1 MTLLLIIVQGAE
13 TPLQGAMGSPPLFVP
28 NYRTLFHPKIRFQI
42 TVLNLS
48 LSNELL
54 LLGVAVLV
62 AHKLLPK
69 PRIPKGLRLPPG
81 PPPKPIIG
89 NALDMPKYLGWKTYE
104 KYAEQYGEIFYLNV
118 FGTHMVFLNSR
129 RMVYELF
136 EKPSSIY
143 SDRPTA
149 SMIGDL
155 MGFGWAMSLQRYGE
169 WWRRHRRAMHN
180 KFHPGAVDAYKPTQ
194 IKHTRDLLHRL
205 HKAPEEF
212 MKHVRHTAGAIIMEI
227 AYGITIKPEDDPYI
241 HTAEVAMK
249 AGGEAAVPGRFMV
262 DMIPWLK
269 YILEWLPGAS
279 FKKQARIWRKYI
291 LDMADV
297 PFQKANGT
305 ASPSFTSSHLENL
318 AANKDASADAE
329 EVIKNTAAVIFA
341 GEVQKK
347 AQEELD
353 SVLGAVRLPEFED
366 MKALPYTEA
375 VYKEVMRW
383 HPLVPLGLGHATS
396 QDDVVDGYF
405 IPKGAIV
412 FGNSWMLLRE
422 EADFGVNPDSFDPA
436 RFFEKGRRDP
446 GQTGVFGYGRR
457 ICPGRYMAENSLF
470 IAVASILQVF
480 NISPVKDSLGNDV
493 LPDYEWISGF
503 FSSPTDYECTI
514 KPRSKAAE
522 ELILSSHT
530 EV

>member
-1 MTLLLIIVQGAE
+1 
-13 TPLQGAMGSPPLFVP
+13 
-28 NYRTLFHPKIRFQI
+28 
-42 TVLNLS
+42 
-48 LSNELL
+48 
-54 LLGVAVLV
+54 
-62 AHKLLPK
+62 
-69 PRIPKGLRLPPG
+69 LRLPPG

-89 NALDMPKYLGWKTYE
+89 NALDMPKYIEWETYE
-104 KYAEQYGEIFYLNV
+104 KYTKQYGEILYLNV
-118 FGTHMVFLNSR
+118 FGIHMIFLNSR

-136 EKPSSIY
+136 ERRSSIY
-143 SDRPTA
+143 SDRPT
-149 SMIGDL
+149 SIMVGDL

-180 KFHPGAVDAYKPTQ
+180 KFHSGCGILILLINKS
-194 IKHTRDLLHRL
+194 RDLLRRL
-205 HKAPEEF
+205 HKTPEEF
-212 MKHVRHTAGAIIMEI
+212 MKHIRHTVGAIIMEI
-227 AYGITIKPEDDPYI
+227 AYGITVKPEDDPYI
-241 HTAEVAMK
+241 HTAEVAVK
-249 AGGEAAVPGRFMV
+249 VGVEAAVPGRFMV
-262 DMIPWLK
+262 DIIPLLK
-269 YILEWLPGAS
+269 YIPEWFPGAS
-279 FKKQARIWRKYI
+279 FRKQPRIWRKYI

-297 PFQKANGT
+297 PFQKVQEEM
-305 ASPSFTSSHLENL
+305 ASTHHLESL

-341 GEVQKK
+341 AGTDTTVDTLKTFLLAMVLFPEVQKK

-353 SVLGAVRLPEFED
+353 SVLGGVRLPEFED

-375 VYKEVMRW
+375 VYKEAMRW
-383 HPLVPLGLGHATS
+383 HPLLPLGLAHATS
-396 QDDVVDGYF
+396 QNDVVDGYF

-422 EADFGVNPDSFDPA
+422 EADFGANPDSFDPA

-446 GQTGVFGYGRR
+446 RQTGAFGYGRR

-480 NISPVKDSLGNDV
+480 NISPAKDSLGNDV
-493 LPDYEWISGF
+493 LPDYEWISGYL
-503 FSSPTDYECTI
+503 SPPADYECTI

>member
-1 MTLLLIIVQGAE
+1 M
-13 TPLQGAMGSPPLFVP
+13 
-28 NYRTLFHPKIRFQI
+28 
-42 TVLNLS
+42 VLNLS

-62 AHKLLPK
+62 VHKLLAR

-89 NALDMPKYLGWKTYE
+89 NALDMPKYLEWETYE
-104 KYAEQYGEIFYLNV
+104 KYTKQYGEIFHLNV
-118 FGTHMVFLNSR
+118 FGTHMIFLNSR

-136 EKPSSIY
+136 ERRSSVY
-143 SDRPTA
+143 SDRPT
-149 SMIGDL
+149 SVMVGDL
-155 MGFGWAMSLQRYGE
+155 MGFGWAMTLQRYGE

-180 KFHPGAVDAYKPTQ
+180 KFNLDAVDTYKPTQ
-194 IKHTRDLLHRL
+194 IKHTRDLLRRL
-205 HKAPEEF
+205 YKTPEEF
-212 MKHVRHTAGAIIMEI
+212 MKHIRHTTGAIIMEI
-227 AYGITIKPEDDPYI
+227 TYGITIKPEDDPYI
-241 HTAEVAMK
+241 HTAEVAVRV
-249 AGGEAAVPGRFMV
+249 GGEAAVPGRFMV
-262 DMIPWLK
+262 DIIPWLK
-269 YILEWLPGAS
+269 YIPEWFPGAL
-279 FKKQARIWRKYI
+279 FRKQARIWRKYI
-291 LDMADV
+291 LDMRDV

-305 ASPSFTSSHLENL
+305 APPSFTSSHLESL

-341 GEVQKK
+341 AGTDTTVNTLKTFLLAMILFPEVQKK

-353 SVLGAVRLPEFED
+353 SVLGEVRLPGFED

-375 VYKEVMRW
+375 VYKEAMRW
-383 HPLVPLGLGHATS
+383 HPSLPLGLPHATS

-412 FGNSWMLLRE
+412 IGNSWMLLRE
-422 EADFGVNPDSFDPA
+422 VADFGANPDSFDPA

-446 GQTGVFGYGRR
+446 GQTGAFGYGRR

-480 NISPVKDSLGNDV
+480 NISPAKDSLGNDV
-493 LPDYEWISGF
+493 LPDYEWISGVL
-503 FSSPTDYECTI
+503 SPPADYECTL

-522 ELILSSHT
+522 ALILSNHT
-530 EV
+530 EI